1 MFVSAA
7 LLALAVPAYGQI
19 TADSAERAPDHFPI
33 YAIDVVGVTK
43 LAAGDIEKII
53 YKFTGEDRTG
63 ADVEEAR
70 KAIQTAYTAKGY
82 EAVVV
87 EIPTQPTELFQQGI
101 VQIKVS
107 EAPVG
112 RVQVVDARFH
122 SQKGLRQQI
131 PSLREG
137 QPLDMQ
143 QLQTDLNSANRYPDR
158 IVEPSFK
165 AGQEPGTVDVDL
177 KVKDEFPVHASFDL
191 NNDNSPSTTSL
202 RLSGSARYTNLWG
215 EGHTVSASFVLAPR
229 NKRESSVISGSYSA
243 PIIGSPW
250 TLLLYGYKSNS
261 NIAALG
267 GTNVLGNGYQVGAR
281 AIYRLP
287 AASVSHSIS
296 FGPDFKD
303 FKQDVFVGGIKAGA
317 APIRYVPLV
326 LEYNMAGGDGDRES
340 FDANIGATL
349 GLRTIKKVRLDCN
362 NTSFGQVCNPVDQ
375 FQDKAIDSI
384 ENFVHL
390 NAGFTYQLAT
400 KSEIVA
406 KFSWQAQLSDVH
418 LVANEQFGIGG
429 LSSVRGYFQ
438 SEAVADSGFTS
449 SFELQ
454 SPSMASFFGDYVDE
468 LRVYGFVDNGYTVL
482 VGRKPLGQQDE
493 FRLLSA
499 GGGARIRLFDRVS
512 GEVLFGVPLIAG
524 PVSKKGDPRITFQ
537 IKSEF

>member
-1 MFVSAA
+1 MPACGQSAP
-7 LLALAVPAYGQI
+7 VP
-19 TADSAERAPDHFPI
+19 AERAPDRFPI
-33 YAIDVVGVTK
+33 YAIDVLGVTK
-43 LAAGDIEKII
+43 LGAGEVEKMV
-53 YKFTGEDRTG
+53 YRYTGPDRSGT
-63 ADVEEAR
+63 DVEEAR
-70 KAIQTAYTAKGY
+70 KAIQDAYAAKGY

-112 RVQVVDARFH
+112 RVRVVDARYH
-122 SQKGLRQQI
+122 SEKGILEQI
-131 PSLREG
+131 PSLQEG
-137 QPLDMQ
+137 APLDMKR
-143 QLQTDLNSANRYPDR
+143 LQSDLNNANRYPDR

-165 AGQEPGTVDVDL
+165 AGLEPGTVDVDL
-177 KVKDEFPVHASFDL
+177 KVKDSFPVHASFDL
-191 NNDNSPSTTSL
+191 NNDNSPSTTPL
-202 RLSGSARYTNLWG
+202 RLSGSARYSDLWHA
-215 EGHTVSASFVLAPR
+215 GHTASVSFVLAPR
-229 NKRESSVISGSYSA
+229 NRQESSVISASYTA
-243 PIIGSPW
+243 PLIGSPW

-267 GTNVLGNGYQVGAR
+267 GTNVLGNGYQIGGR

-287 AASVSHSIS
+287 GAGLSHSIS

-303 FKQDVFVGGIKAGA
+303 FKQDVFVGGLKAGA
-317 APIRYVPLV
+317 APIRYIPLV
-326 LEYNMAGGDGDRES
+326 VDYNMAGGDGDRES
-340 FDANIGATL
+340 FDASIGATF
-349 GLRTIKKVRLDCN
+349 GLRTIRKVRLDCAS
-362 NTSFGQVCNPVDQ
+362 TSFGQFCNPVDQ

-390 NAGFTYQLAT
+390 NASFTYQLAT
-400 KSEIVA
+400 KSDIVA
-406 KFSWQAQLSDVH
+406 KFSWQGQLSDVH

-438 SEAVADSGFTS
+438 SEAVADSGLAS

-454 SPSMASFFGDYVDE
+454 SPSFASLFGSYVDE
-468 LRVYGFVDNGYTVL
+468 LRLFGFVDNGYTVL
-482 VGRKPLGQQDE
+482 VGRKPLGQQNE

-512 GEVLFGVPLIAG
+512 GEVIVGVPLVAG
-524 PVSKKGDPRITFQ
+524 PVSQRGDPRVTFQ